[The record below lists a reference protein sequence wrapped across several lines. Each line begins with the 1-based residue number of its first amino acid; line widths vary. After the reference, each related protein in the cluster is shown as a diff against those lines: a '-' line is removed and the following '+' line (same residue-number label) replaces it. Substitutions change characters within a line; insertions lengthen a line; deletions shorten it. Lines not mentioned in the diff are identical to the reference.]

1 MIMKKLFT
9 FSLLISLLCPVLFS
23 CSPKIPSNKPFLNYV
38 NNPKDTAT
46 FNALHKYYEMYPIQI
61 EHLLFLSWKKMLED
75 PFSKLTLTLTDNYI
89 NILNYLKESNSIK
102 KKLESFAYVVK
113 NFKDNEDYNSYH
125 IWISYSDLMKWEFLN
140 KFDKDTTNKLPLFE
154 KNHQL
159 LKNFF
164 EDLDKNSLKWNSV
177 QFEYNYDYEFAYFAK
192 FYLELYKKDLTE
204 PFSYYI
210 FAAYSAENEE
220 IRNWLN
226 NNSEKVIAL
235 EDFLKNYQWQKIQ
248 EE

>member
-1 MIMKKLFT
+1 MNKLFT
-9 FSLLISLLCPVLFS
+9 FSLLILLLSPILFS

-38 NNPKDTAT
+38 NNPKDTA
-46 FNALHKYYEMYPIQI
+46 AIKELLSYYSKNEEVENYLYLMWRTV
-61 EHLLFLSWKKMLED
+61 LDK
-75 PFSKLTLTLTDNYI
+75 PFSELSVTMLDTYI
-89 NILNYLKESNSIK
+89 NILYYIKNNPKMKFHIIKANFSNLNTHIIGRGLHSETYYYVTIADWYLRDF
-102 KKLESFAYVVK
+102 LEKY
-113 NFKDNEDYNSYH
+113 
-125 IWISYSDLMKWEFLN
+125 
-140 KFDKDTTNKLPLFE
+140 DKDTLQELPLFE

-164 EDLDKNSLKWNSV
+164 EDLDKNSLKLDNYKSNEE
-177 QFEYNYDYEFAYFAK
+177 FEKLYFAK
-192 FYLELYKKDLTE
+192 FYLELYKRDLTE
-204 PFSYYI
+204 PFAYYI

-248 EE
+248 QE